1 MLLGNIFYG
10 GLKKLLKYIFG
21 DIVIWECN
29 LHGWGMV
36 LENVMNRTK
45 FESKSMIRAQFQTL
59 VNYKSVK

>member
-45 FESKSMIRAQFQTL
+45 FE
-59 VNYKSVK
+59 